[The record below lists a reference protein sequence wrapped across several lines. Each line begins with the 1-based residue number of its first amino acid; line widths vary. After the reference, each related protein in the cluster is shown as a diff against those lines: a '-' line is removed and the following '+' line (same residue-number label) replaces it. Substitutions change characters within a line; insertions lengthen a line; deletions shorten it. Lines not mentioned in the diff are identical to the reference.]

1 MNPFYHTST
10 PYVPGS
16 LHTLTQEHDN
26 CGMGAIAQIHGKR
39 SYQVL
44 DFALCSVCNMTHRGA
59 VDADEK
65 TGDGSGVLSQIPYP
79 IFRKAVKALGG
90 TLENDSDLAV
100 GVFFLPA
107 DDRGAQEQIRS
118 LAEDVIAKRGIA
130 KIGWRETPVNPDALG
145 KLALATQP
153 RIEHL
158 LMKKPAGW
166 DGDHFERQLFLCRRQ
181 IELKTREVRNF
192 YMPSFSG
199 RLISYKGLAMPAA
212 LRGFYSDLQDSDFET
227 AISLYHQ
234 RFSTNTFP
242 AWPLGQPFR
251 MMCHNGEINT
261 VEGNR
266 NWIASRE
273 DYFESEVWGKD
284 VDLLKNLVSHHESDS
299 ASLDH
304 ALEVLV
310 LSGRSLE
317 HAMCMLVPPA
327 YRNDEDISDDLRAF
341 YQYIRSFS
349 EPWDGPAGLVYTDGI
364 KLCASLDRNGLR
376 PSRYKLTEDGLLY
389 VGSETGAV
397 IIDDSTVIRKGRLGP
412 GQMLSIDTSTGEVRN
427 DREIKEALAKQKPY
441 ARWIDE
447 NRLELRRFVSPEA
460 LAPAEDFSS
469 LELSRQQV
477 AHGISLEELDMVF
490 PPMIKAAQEAVFSMG
505 DDIPLAVLSSYPRL
519 LFTYFKQRFAQVTN
533 PPIDP
538 IREWAV
544 MTTSAGLGVEQNW
557 LDETPEHCKIV
568 NLDSAIL
575 FEHQLERIKRLEEE
589 GFPAVVL
596 DTTWPAVDGASGMKK
611 RLDELCQVATEAVDA
626 GANILILSDR
636 RTSNG
641 QVPIPSMLAIGTI
654 HHHLIRVR
662 KRLRCSLVVDS
673 GEVRDT
679 HQVACLFGV
688 GATAVCPY
696 LGFATV
702 RQLVAA
708 DSGKGNLGDGMLA
721 EKAMSNYRKA
731 LEKGL
736 LKIMSKMGISVLNS
750 YQGAQIFE
758 AIGIGKDVIDF
769 SFSGV
774 QSKIGGIGFEEI
786 AAESIIRHRAAFEIE
801 VPAGETLNLGDP
813 GYNRFRKAGE
823 RHALTTEVIKN
834 FHSYVKSGKPEDY
847 DDYVKATLEN
857 HPMTIKDLFEFVP
870 AASGPVPLDEVE
882 PIEDIRRRFTSAAM
896 SLGALSPEAHET
908 LAIAM
913 NRIGAKSDS
922 GEGGEDPQRFTPY
935 PNGDM
940 ARSWIKQIASGRFG
954 VSAYYLVNADELEI
968 KMAQG
973 AKPGEGGQLP
983 GHKVN
988 ALIARLRNTQPG
1000 VQLIS
1005 PPPHHDIYSIEDL
1018 AQLIHDLKEVNPR
1031 ARVTVKLVAET
1042 GVGTVAAGVAKASA
1056 DTILISGHDGGT
1068 AASPLSSTKHAGSPW
1083 ELGLSEAQ
1091 QTLLI
1096 NNLRNRVT
1104 LRTDGGLRT
1113 GKDIVTAAILGA
1125 EEFNFGTIAMIAMG
1139 CVYVRRCHLNN
1150 CPVGVATT
1158 DPKWRAKFKGTPE
1171 MVINFL
1177 NGVAQDAREIMASL
1191 GVRKL
1196 DELIGHPGFLKQR
1209 NVPDHPKANTID
1221 LEPVLKDVIPVLAE
1235 SQGKEPSSY
1244 SRIRTQERND
1254 GIAKTSLDLQIIAD
1268 LKRELGVDPEAVP
1281 NEVEYGEAS
1290 YDFKALEAIG
1300 LLPDRAAVELSY
1312 DVVNTDRNI
1321 GTRLSGRIA
1330 EVHGNYAFKETT
1342 AVTLNLRGSAGQSLG
1357 CFLVSGVKI
1366 DLVGEANDYVGKGMA
1381 AGEIIVRPP
1390 SDAKFEAA
1398 KNSIAGNTCLY
1409 GATGGKLFLN
1419 GRAGER
1425 FCVRNSGAT
1434 AVVEGVGDHGCEY
1447 MTNGTV
1453 AILGRTGKN
1462 FGAGMSGGTAYVYDV
1477 DGRFYSRVNPEM
1489 VVVLPI
1495 KRKVDI
1501 AEFKSLLEE
1510 HVAKTGS
1517 PHAKDLLADWENSL
1531 DKFVRVIAKERAA
1544 LEAAEEEHEAASNP
1558 ARTR

>member
-1 MNPFYHTST
+1 MNPYYHPST
-10 PYVPGS
+10 PLVPGS
-16 LHTLTQEHDN
+16 LHSLSAERDN

-59 VDADEK
+59 VDADMK
-65 TGDGSGVLSQIPYP
+65 TGDGSGILSQIPYP
-79 IFRKAVKALGG
+79 IFLKTAEKLG
-90 TLENDSDLAV
+90 TKLERERDLAV
-100 GVFFLPA
+100 AVFFLPL
-107 DDRGAQEQIRS
+107 DDTAGQKQLKS
-118 LAEDVIAKRGIA
+118 LAEETVTRRGISV
-130 KIGWRETPVNPDALG
+130 IGWREVPVNPDALG
-145 KLALATQP
+145 KIALASRP
-153 RIEHL
+153 HIEHL
-158 LMKKPAGW
+158 LLKKPASW
-166 DGDHFERQLFLCRRQ
+166 DADHYERQLFLSRRE
-181 IELKTREVRNF
+181 IEKKTKGVNGF
-192 YMPSFSG
+192 YMPTFSS

-212 LRGFYSDLQDSDFET
+212 LRAFYGDLQDSDFQT

-266 NWIASRE
+266 NWMASRE
-273 DYFESEVWGKD
+273 EFFANPIWGD
-284 VDLLKNLVSHHESDS
+284 DIALLHDLINEHESDS

-304 ALEVLV
+304 ALELLV

-349 EPWDGPAGLVYTDGI
+349 EPWDGPAGLVYTDGTKI
-364 KLCASLDRNGLR
+364 CASLDRNGLR
-376 PSRYKLTEDGLLY
+376 PSRYKITEDGLLY
-389 VGSETGAV
+389 IGSEAGAV
-397 IIDDSTVIRKGRLGP
+397 VIDDAKIIRKGRLGP
-412 GQMLSIDTSTGEVRN
+412 GQMLSVDTSTGIVRN
-427 DREIKEALAKQKPY
+427 DREIKESLARQKPY
-441 ARWIDE
+441 RQWIEE
-447 NRLELRRFVSPEA
+447 NRLELRHICSPDP
-460 LAPAEDFSS
+460 LAPAEDFSP
-469 LELSRQQV
+469 LDLSRQQV

-490 PPMIKAAQEAVFSMG
+490 PSMIKAAQEAVFSMG
-505 DDIPLAVLSSYPRL
+505 DDIPLAVLSTYPRL

-544 MTTSAGLGVEQNW
+544 MTLAAGLGPERNL
-557 LDETPEHCKIV
+557 LDETPEHCHVV
-568 NLDSAIL
+568 NLESAIL
-575 FEHQLERIKRLEEE
+575 LEHQVDRIKHLDEH
-589 GFPAVVL
+589 GFPARVL
-596 DTTWPAVDGASGMKK
+596 DITWPAAAGRNGLKT
-611 RLDELCQVATEAVDA
+611 RLDELCAEAEAAVGKDV
-626 GANILILSDR
+626 NILILSDR
-636 RTSNG
+636 AASADR
-641 QVPIPSMLAIGTI
+641 VPIPAILATGAI
-654 HHHLIRVR
+654 HHHLNRVR
-662 KRLRCSLVVDS
+662 KRMRCSLVLES
-673 GEVRDT
+673 GEIRDT
-679 HQVACLFGV
+679 HQIACAFGF

-708 DSGKGNLGDGMLA
+708 DAGKGKLDGISP
-721 EKAMSNYRKA
+721 EKAMGNYAKA

-758 AIGIGKDVIDF
+758 AIGIGSEVIDYAF
-769 SFSGV
+769 TGV
-774 QSKIGGIGFEEI
+774 QSKIGGIGFAEI
-786 AAESIIRHRAAFEIE
+786 ADESLIRHQTAFDTQ
-801 VPAGETLNLGDP
+801 VPPGETLDLGDP
-813 GYNRFRKAGE
+813 GYNRYRKSGE
-823 RHALTTEVIKN
+823 RHAWTTDVIKN
-834 FHSYVKSGKPEDY
+834 FHTYVKTGKAEDY
-847 DDYVKATLEN
+847 DEYVKVQLQTTPVA
-857 HPMTIKDLFEFVP
+857 IKDLFEFVP
-870 AASGPVPLDEVE
+870 AATGPIPIEEVE
-882 PIEDIRRRFTSAAM
+882 SVENIRRRFTTAAM

-922 GEGGEDPQRFTPY
+922 GEGGEDPVRYRPY
-935 PNGDM
+935 ANGDF
-940 ARSWIKQIASGRFG
+940 ARSWIKQVASGRFG

-1068 AASPLSSTKHAGSPW
+1068 GASPLSSTKHAGSPW

-1096 NNLRNRVT
+1096 NNLRDRVI
-1104 LRTDGGLRT
+1104 LRTDGGLRN

-1125 EEFNFGTIAMIAMG
+1125 EEYNFGTIAMIAMG
-1139 CVYVRRCHLNN
+1139 CVYVRKCHLNN

-1158 DPKWRAKFKGTPE
+1158 DPKFRAKFKGTPE

-1177 NGVAQDAREIMASL
+1177 NGVAEEAREIMASL
-1191 GVRKL
+1191 GVRTL
-1196 DELIGHPGFLKQR
+1196 DELIGHPGFLRQR
-1209 NVPDHPKANTID
+1209 EVPGHPKANLID
-1221 LEPVLKDVIPVLAE
+1221 LGAVLKDVVPDLAAHQSVAPE
-1235 SQGKEPSSY
+1235 SI
-1244 SRIRTQERND
+1244 SRIRTGDRND
-1254 GIAKTSLDLQIIAD
+1254 GISKTPLDLQILRDLAQALGTAEIPAD
-1268 LKRELGVDPEAVP
+1268 LPEYGPHATPEAI
-1281 NEVEYGEAS
+1281 A
-1290 YDFKALEAIG
+1290 EAIRT
-1300 LLPDRAAVELSY
+1300 LPDRAPVELSY
-1312 DVVNTDRNI
+1312 KVVNTDRNI

-1330 EVHGNYAFKETT
+1330 EIHGDHGFNGHT
-1342 AVTLNLRGSAGQSLG
+1342 AVTLKLLGSAGQSLG
-1357 CFLVSGVKI
+1357 TFLVSGIKI
-1366 DLVGEANDYVGKGMA
+1366 ELTGEANDYTGKGMA
-1381 AGEIIVRPP
+1381 GGEIVIKVSPE
-1390 SDAKFEAA
+1390 AKFNPAL
-1398 KNSIAGNTCLY
+1398 NTILGNTSLY
-1409 GATGGKLFLN
+1409 GATGGHLFAN

-1425 FCVRNSGAT
+1425 FAVRNSGAV

-1447 MTNGTV
+1447 MTNGTAV
-1453 AILGRTGKN
+1453 ILGKTGKN

-1477 DGRFYSRVNPEM
+1477 DSRFYSRINPEM
-1489 VVVLPI
+1489 VVPLPV
-1495 KRKVDI
+1495 RRAEDI
-1501 AEFKSLLEE
+1501 AELKQLISDHAE
-1510 HVAKTGS
+1510 KTGS
-1517 PHAKDLLADWENSL
+1517 LHAIAILADWGNSL
-1531 DKFVRVIAKERAA
+1531 TKFVRVIAKERAA
-1544 LEAAEEEHEAASNP
+1544 LEAAEEQHEAAS
-1558 ARTR
+1558 TK

>member
-1 MNPFYHTST
+1 MNPFYHST
-10 PYVPGS
+10 TPIVPGS
-16 LHTLTQEHDN
+16 LHSLAGERDN
-26 CGMGAIAQIHGKR
+26 CGMGAIAQIHGER
-39 SYQVL
+39 SHRVL
-44 DFALCSVCNMTHRGA
+44 DYALTSVCNMTHRGA
-59 VDADEK
+59 VDADMK

-79 IFRKAVKALGG
+79 IFRRAVAGLGG
-90 TLENDSDLAV
+90 SLESDDQLAV
-100 GVFFLPA
+100 GVFFLPERDA
-107 DDRGAQEQIRS
+107 AARQQIKE
-118 LAEDVIAKRGIA
+118 LALSTVKARGIEV
-130 KIGWRETPVNPDALG
+130 IGWREVPVDPDALG
-145 KLALATQP
+145 RLARRTQP
-153 RIEHL
+153 VIEHL
-158 LMKKPAGW
+158 LMKRPAGW
-166 DGDHFERQLFLCRRQ
+166 DADHFERQLFLCRRKV
-181 IELKTREVRNF
+181 ELETRGVPDF
-192 YMPSFSG
+192 YMPSFSC

-212 LRGFYSDLQDSDFET
+212 LRAFYKDLQDSEFET
-227 AISLYHQ
+227 AIALYHQ

-251 MMCHNGEINT
+251 MLCHNGEINT

-266 NWIASRE
+266 HWLSSRE
-273 DYFESEVWGKD
+273 DYFESEVWGD
-284 VDLLKNLVSHHESDS
+284 DIELLRNLVSHGESDS

-317 HAMCMLVPPA
+317 HAMCLLVPPA
-327 YRNDEDISDDLRAF
+327 SIHDEEISEELRNFYR
-341 YQYIRSFS
+341 YIRSFS

-389 VGSETGAV
+389 IGSEAGAV
-397 IIDDSTVIRKGRLGP
+397 AIDDATVVRKGRLGP
-412 GQMLSIDTSTGEVRN
+412 GQMLSVDTRTGELRT
-427 DREIKEALAKQKPY
+427 DREVKEALALQKPY
-441 ARWIDE
+441 SRWIDQ
-447 NRLELRRFVSPEA
+447 NRLELRHFVSPEPH
-460 LAPAEDFSS
+460 APAEDFEA
-469 LELSRQQV
+469 LTLSRQQV

-490 PPMIKAAQEAVFSMG
+490 PPMIKGAQEAVFSMG
-505 DDIPLAVLSSYPRL
+505 DDIPLAFLSSYPRL

-544 MTTSAGLGVEQNW
+544 MSLQAGLGPERNW
-557 LDETPEHCKIV
+557 LEETPEHARIV
-568 NLDSAIL
+568 QLDSAIL
-575 FEHQLERIKRLEEE
+575 FEHQLERIQHLAGE
-589 GFPAVVL
+589 GFPAVTL
-596 DTTWPAVDGASGMKK
+596 DMTWPAAEGAEGMRR
-611 RLDELCQVATEAVDA
+611 RLDELCGEASAAVDG

-636 RTSNG
+636 AIGPER
-641 QVPIPSMLAIGTI
+641 VPIPSMLATGSI
-654 HHHLIRVR
+654 HHHLIRCR
-662 KRLRCSLVVDS
+662 KRLQCSLVIET

-679 HQVACLFGV
+679 HQVACIFSV

-708 DSGKGNLGDGMLA
+708 DEGKGKLGDGMSA
-721 EKAMSNYRKA
+721 AKAMTQYRKA

-750 YQGAQIFE
+750 YQGAQVHE
-758 AIGIGKDVIDF
+758 AIGIGREVIDA
-769 SFSGV
+769 SFTGMP
-774 QSKIGGIGFEEI
+774 SKIGGVGFTEI
-786 AAESIIRHRAAFEIE
+786 AGESLIRHRAAFETD
-801 VPAGETLNLGDP
+801 VPGGETLDLGDP
-813 GYNRFRKAGE
+813 GYNRFRKTGE

-834 FHSYVKSGKPEDY
+834 FHTYVKSGRKEDY
-847 DDYVKATLEN
+847 ENYVKVTLEN
-857 HPMTIKDLFEFVP
+857 QPMAIKDLLEFVP
-870 AASGPVPLDEVE
+870 AASGPVPLEEVE

-922 GEGGEDPQRFTPY
+922 GEGGEDPKRYAPY
-935 PNGDM
+935 PNGDS
-940 ARSWIKQIASGRFG
+940 ARSWIKQVASGRFG
-954 VSAYYLVNADELEI
+954 VSAHYLVNADELEI

-1113 GKDIVTAAILGA
+1113 GRDIVIAAILGA
-1125 EEFNFGTIAMIAMG
+1125 EEYNFGTIAMIAMG
-1139 CVYVRRCHLNN
+1139 CVYVRKCHLNN

-1158 DPKWRAKFKGTPE
+1158 DPKWRAKFKGSPG
-1171 MVINFL
+1171 MVVNFL
-1177 NGVAQDAREIMASL
+1177 NGVAEEAREIMASL

-1196 DELIGHPGFLKQR
+1196 DELIGRPGFLRQR
-1209 NVPDHPKANTID
+1209 LVPGHPKANTVD
-1221 LEPVLKDVIPVLAE
+1221 LSPVLKDVVPELVENFGVDPA
-1235 SQGKEPSSY
+1235 SV
-1244 SRIRTQERND
+1244 SRIRTAARND
-1254 GIAKTSLDLQIIAD
+1254 GIQKPALDLQILAD
-1268 LKRELGVDPEAVP
+1268 LKKSLGVEPDATPAEI
-1281 NEVEYGEAS
+1281 EYGPGAA
-1290 YDFKALEAIG
+1290 DDQVAEAIR
-1300 LLPDRAAVELSY
+1300 LLPDRAPLDFRY

-1330 EVHGNYAFKETT
+1330 EIHGDRGFNGHIAL
-1342 AVTLNLRGSAGQSLG
+1342 TLKLHGSAGQSLG
-1357 CFLVSGVKI
+1357 CFLVSGVRI
-1366 DLVGEANDYVGKGMA
+1366 ELVGEANDYVGKGMA
-1381 AGEIIVRPP
+1381 GGEIVVRPP
-1390 SDAKFEAA
+1390 ADASFEAHE
-1398 KNSIAGNTCLY
+1398 NSIAGNTCLY
-1409 GATGGKLFLN
+1409 GATGGQLFLN

-1447 MTNGTV
+1447 MTNGIV
-1453 AILGRTGKN
+1453 VILGKTGKN
-1462 FGAGMSGGTAYVYDV
+1462 FGAGMSGGTAYVFDV

-1495 KRKVDI
+1495 KRRQDI
-1501 AEFKSLLEE
+1501 DGLKALIER
-1510 HVAKTGS
+1510 HVEKTGS
-1517 PHAKDLLADWENSL
+1517 PHGRVLLADWDESIL
-1531 DKFVRVIAKERAA
+1531 KFVRVIPRELAE
-1544 LEAAEEEHEAASNP
+1544 LEAAEEEHEAA
-1558 ARTR
+1558 TQ

>member
-1 MNPFYHTST
+1 MNPFYHSST
-10 PYVPGS
+10 PLVPGS
-16 LHTLTQEHDN
+16 LHSLRSERDN
-26 CGMGAIAQIHGKR
+26 CGMGAIARIDGKR
-39 SYQVL
+39 SNDVVN
-44 DFALCSVCNMTHRGA
+44 FALESVCNMTHRGA
-59 VDADEK
+59 VDADMK

-79 IFRKAVKALGG
+79 IFRKAVKKLGG
-90 TLENDSDLAV
+90 TLEQDSDLAV
-100 GVFFLPA
+100 GVFFLPM
-107 DDRGAQEQIRS
+107 DDAAARKQIQGI
-118 LAEDVIAKRGIA
+118 AEEVVDKRGIGR
-130 KIGWRETPVNPDALG
+130 IGWREVPVDPDALG
-145 KLALATQP
+145 RLAQATQP
-153 RIEHL
+153 HIEHL
-158 LMKKPAGW
+158 LLSKPADW
-166 DGDHFERQLFLCRRQ
+166 DGDHYERQLFLCRRE
-181 IELKTREVRNF
+181 IEKKTRESRDF
-192 YMPSFSG
+192 YIPTLSS

-212 LRGFYSDLQDSDFET
+212 LRAFYKDLQDSDFET

-266 NWIASRE
+266 NWMASRE
-273 DYFESEVWGKD
+273 EFFESDVWGD
-284 VDLLKNLVSHHESDS
+284 DIELLHELLSHHESDS

-304 ALEVLV
+304 ALEALV

-327 YRNDEDISDDLRAF
+327 YRNDQDISEDLRSF

-349 EPWDGPAGLVYTDGI
+349 EPWDGPAGLVYTDGV

-389 VGSETGAV
+389 IGSEAGAV
-397 IIDDSTVIRKGRLGP
+397 VIDDSTVIRKGRLGP
-412 GQMLSIDTSTGEVRN
+412 GQMLSADTSTGAFRT
-427 DREIKEALAKQKPY
+427 DKEIKEELARQKPY
-441 ARWIDE
+441 HRWIDE
-447 NRLELRRFVSPEA
+447 NRIELCHLVSPEPH
-460 LAPAEDFSS
+460 APTEDFEP

-477 AHGISLEELDMVF
+477 AHGISIEELDMVF
-490 PPMIKAAQEAVFSMG
+490 PPMIKGAQEAVFSMG
-505 DDIPLAVLSSYPRL
+505 DDIPLAVLSTYPRL

-544 MTTSAGLGVEQNW
+544 MTVAAGLGPERN
-557 LDETPEHCKIV
+557 LLAETPEHAKVV

-575 FEHQLERIKRLEEE
+575 LEHQLERIKHLSDE
-589 GFPAVVL
+589 GFKARIL
-596 DTTWPAVDGASGMKK
+596 DATWDASGGPLGMKA
-611 RLDELCQVATEAVDA
+611 RLDEICAEAEAAVEDDIC
-626 GANILILSDR
+626 ILIISDR
-636 RTSNG
+636 ATSAAR
-641 QVPIPSMLAIGTI
+641 VPLPSLLVTGTV
-654 HHHLIRVR
+654 HHHLNRVR
-662 KRLRCSLVVDS
+662 KRMRCSIVIET

-679 HQVACLFGV
+679 HQLACLFGF

-708 DSGKGNLGDGMLA
+708 DEGKGKLGDVMHA
-721 EKAMSNYRKA
+721 DKAVANYRKA

-758 AIGIGKDVIDF
+758 AIGIGKEVVDF
-769 SFSGV
+769 SFTGV
-774 QSKIGGIGFEEI
+774 QSKVGGVGFAEI
-786 AAESIIRHRAAFEIE
+786 AEESLIRHKAAFETD

-813 GYNRFRKAGE
+813 GYNRYRKSGE
-823 RHALTTEVIKN
+823 RHALTTDVIKN
-834 FHSYVKSGKPEDY
+834 FHTYVKSGKPDDY
-847 DDYVKATLEN
+847 EGYVKATLETN
-857 HPMTIKDLFEFVP
+857 PVAFKDLLEFVP
-870 AASGPVPLDEVE
+870 SAGGPVPIDEVE
-882 PIEDIRRRFTSAAM
+882 PVEEIRRRFTTAAM

-922 GEGGEDPQRFTPY
+922 GEGGEDPVRFKPY
-935 PNGDM
+935 ANGDM
-940 ARSWIKQIASGRFG
+940 ARSWIKQVASGRFG
-954 VSAYYLVNADELEI
+954 VSAYYLVNASEIEI

-1083 ELGLSEAQ
+1083 ELGLSEVQ
-1091 QTLLI
+1091 QTLVI
-1096 NNLRNRVT
+1096 NNLRDRVVV
-1104 LRTDGGLRT
+1104 RTDGGLRT
-1113 GKDIVTAAILGA
+1113 GRDIVIAAILGA

-1139 CVYVRRCHLNN
+1139 CVYVRKCHLNN

-1177 NGVAQDAREIMASL
+1177 NGVSQEAREIMAKL

-1196 DELIGHPGFLKQR
+1196 DELIGRPTFLKQR
-1209 NVPDHPKANTID
+1209 SVPDHPKANTVD
-1221 LEPVLKDVIPVLAE
+1221 LGPVLKDVAPEVAKAMGLDDV
-1235 SQGKEPSSY
+1235 
-1244 SRIRTQERND
+1244 SRTRTLERND
-1254 GIAKTSLDLQIIAD
+1254 GIAKPALDLKILRD
-1268 LKRELGVDPEAVP
+1268 VVEETTGTKLPDHLP
-1281 NEVEYGEAS
+1281 EYGEESVTEDMA
-1290 YDFKALEAIG
+1290 EAIR
-1300 LLPDRAAVELSY
+1300 LLPDRAPIELSY
-1312 DVVNTDRNI
+1312 EVVNTDRNI

-1330 EVHGNYAFKETT
+1330 EQHGNHGFNGQA
-1342 AVTLNLRGSAGQSLG
+1342 AVTLKLSGTAGQSLG
-1357 CFLVSGVKI
+1357 TFLTSGVRI
-1366 DLVGEANDYVGKGMA
+1366 ELTGEANDYVGKGMS
-1381 AGEIIVRPP
+1381 AGEIVVKVPANPKYDP
-1390 SDAKFEAA
+1390 S

-1409 GATGGKLFLN
+1409 GATGGRLFLN

-1425 FCVRNSGAT
+1425 FAVRNSGAT

-1447 MTNGTV
+1447 MTNGTIV
-1453 AILGRTGKN
+1453 VLGRTGKN

-1477 DGRFYSRVNPEM
+1477 DGRFFSRINPEM
-1489 VVVLPI
+1489 VVALPV
-1495 KRKVDI
+1495 KRQQDI
-1501 AEFKSLLEE
+1501 DELRALIEE
-1510 HVAKTGS
+1510 HAEKSGSAHAAELLKTFDQ
-1517 PHAKDLLADWENSL
+1517 DLN
-1531 DKFVRVIAKERAA
+1531 KYVRVIAKEKAA
-1544 LEAAEEEHEAASNP
+1544 LEAAEAEHEGAGDP
-1558 ARTR
+1558 ATA

>member
-1 MNPFYHTST
+1 MNRPYHPTT
-10 PYVPGS
+10 PLVPGS
-16 LHTLTQEHDN
+16 LHSLANERDN

-39 SYQVL
+39 SYQIL
-44 DFALCSVCNMTHRGA
+44 DYALTSVCNMTHRGA
-59 VDADEK
+59 VDADMK

-79 IFRKAVKALGG
+79 IFRRAAEELGG
-90 TLENDSDLAV
+90 SLESDDELAV
-100 GVFFLPA
+100 GVFFLPETDA
-107 DDRGAQEQIRS
+107 GACKQIKEFAVS
-118 LAEDVIAKRGIA
+118 TVKARGIEV
-130 KIGWRETPVNPDALG
+130 IGWRAVPLDPDALG
-145 KLALATQP
+145 QLARRTQP
-153 RIEHL
+153 VIEQL
-158 LMKKPAGW
+158 LMKRPGGW
-166 DGDHFERQLFLCRRQ
+166 DGDHFERQLFLCRRR
-181 IELKTREVRNF
+181 IEIEMREVDGF
-192 YMPSFSG
+192 YIPSFSG

-212 LRGFYSDLQDSDFET
+212 LRAFYKDLQDSDFET
-227 AISLYHQ
+227 AITLYHQ

-251 MMCHNGEINT
+251 MLCHNGEINT

-273 DYFESEVWGKD
+273 DYFESEVWGDD
-284 VDLLKNLVSHHESDS
+284 VELLRDLVSDSESDS

-327 YRNDEDISDDLRAF
+327 FTHDEEISEDLKSF
-341 YQYIRSFS
+341 FHFIRSFS

-389 VGSETGAV
+389 IGSEAGAV
-397 IIDDSTVIRKGRLGP
+397 TLDDSKVISKGRLGP
-412 GQMLSIDTSTGEVRN
+412 GQMLSVDTSTGSFRT
-427 DREIKEALAKQKPY
+427 DRDVKEALATQKPY
-441 ARWIDE
+441 SRWVDQ
-447 NRLELRRFVSPEA
+447 NRLDLRHFVSPEPH
-460 LAPAEDFSS
+460 APVEDFDP
-469 LELSRQQV
+469 LDLSRQQV
-477 AHGISLEELDMVF
+477 SHGISLEELDMVF
-490 PPMIKAAQEAVFSMG
+490 PPMIKNAQEAVFSMG
-505 DDIPLAVLSSYPRL
+505 DDIPLAFLSTYPRL

-544 MTTSAGLGVEQNW
+544 MSLQAGLGPERNW
-557 LDETPEHCKIV
+557 LGETPEHARIV
-568 NLDSAIL
+568 QLDSAIL
-575 FEHQLERIKRLEEE
+575 FEHQLGRIQQLDDE
-589 GFPAVVL
+589 GFTSAAL
-596 DTTWPAVDGASGMKK
+596 DTTWPAASGEEGMKK
-611 RLDELCQVATEAVDA
+611 RLDELCDEAVAAVDR
-626 GANILILSDR
+626 GVSIVVLSDR
-636 RTSNG
+636 ATGPDR
-641 QVPIPSMLAIGTI
+641 VPIPSMLATGTV
-654 HHHLIRVR
+654 HHHLIRAR
-662 KRLRCSLVVDS
+662 KRLQCSLVVET

-679 HQVACLFGV
+679 HQVACIFAV

-708 DSGKGNLGDGMLA
+708 DEGKNALGEGMTA
-721 EKAMSNYRKA
+721 SKAMAQYRKA

-750 YQGAQIFE
+750 YQGAQILE
-758 AIGIGKDVIDF
+758 AIGIGNEVIDF
-769 SFSGV
+769 SFAGM
-774 QSKIGGIGFEEI
+774 QSKIGGVGFREI
-786 AAESIIRHRAAFEIE
+786 ASESLIRHRAAFEVE
-801 VPAGETLNLGDP
+801 VPVGETLDLGDP
-813 GYNRFRKAGE
+813 GYNRFRKSGE

-834 FHSYVKSGKPEDY
+834 FHTYVKGGKKEDY
-847 DDYVKATLEN
+847 EGYVKASLEIN
-857 HPMTIKDLFEFVP
+857 PMAIKDLLEFVP
-870 AASGPVPLDEVE
+870 SESGPVPLDEVE
-882 PIEDIRRRFTSAAM
+882 PIEAIRTRFTTAAM

-922 GEGGEDPQRFTPY
+922 GEGGEDPKRYSEY
-935 PNGDM
+935 PNGDF
-940 ARSWIKQIASGRFG
+940 ARSYIKQVASGRFG
-954 VSAYYLVNADELEI
+954 VSAYYLVNADEIEI

-988 ALIARLRNTQPG
+988 GLIARLRNTQPG

-1018 AQLIHDLKEVNPR
+1018 AQLIHDLKEVNPQ

-1056 DTILISGHDGGT
+1056 DNILISGHDGGT

-1113 GKDIVTAAILGA
+1113 GRDIVIAAILGA
-1125 EEFNFGTIAMIAMG
+1125 EQYNFGTIAMIAMG
-1139 CVYVRRCHLNN
+1139 CVYVRKCHLNN

-1158 DPKWRAKFKGTPE
+1158 DPKWRSKFKGTPE

-1177 NGVAQDAREIMASL
+1177 NGVAEEAREIMAEL
-1191 GVRKL
+1191 GVRSL
-1196 DELIGHPGFLKQR
+1196 DELIGRPEFLRQR
-1209 NVPDHPKANTID
+1209 EVPDHPKANTVD
-1221 LEPVLKDVIPVLAE
+1221 LSPILKDVVPELVETFGSDVAE
-1235 SQGKEPSSY
+1235 VT
-1244 SRIRTQERND
+1244 RIRTAERND
-1254 GIAKTSLDLQIIAD
+1254 GIQKPALDLQILAD
-1268 LKRELGVDPEAVP
+1268 LKKALDVEPDARPSET
-1281 NEVEYGEAS
+1281 EYGPGAVDEKVA
-1290 YDFKALEAIG
+1290 EAIR
-1300 LLPDRAAVELSY
+1300 LLPDRAAVELEY
-1312 DVVNTDRNI
+1312 DIVNTDRNI

-1330 EVHGNYAFKETT
+1330 EIHGNTGFNGHT
-1342 AVTLNLRGSAGQSLG
+1342 AVCLKLNGSAGQSLG
-1357 CFLVSGVKI
+1357 CFLVSGVSI
-1366 DLVGEANDYVGKGMA
+1366 ELVGEANDYVGKGMA
-1381 AGEIIVRPP
+1381 AGEIVVRPP
-1390 SDAKFEAA
+1390 AAAKFEFH
-1398 KNSIAGNTCLY
+1398 KNAIAGNTCLY
-1409 GATGGKLFLN
+1409 GATGGQLFLN

-1453 AILGRTGKN
+1453 AILGKTGKN

-1489 VVVLPI
+1489 VVALPI
-1495 KRKVDI
+1495 KRQVDI
-1501 AEFKSLLEE
+1501 DELQQLIEL
-1510 HVAKTGS
+1510 HVRKTGS
-1517 PHAKDLLADWENSL
+1517 PHGKALLDDWSESVR
-1531 DKFVRVIAKERAA
+1531 KFVRVIPRERAE
-1544 LEAAEEEHEAASNP
+1544 LEAAEEEHEAATQ
-1558 ARTR
+1558 AKR